1 MFLNFSVVPFSK
13 TSGPPA
19 TAGGSDTSLD
29 KLKFVLQIVCAESEL
44 PEQLGVHLR
53 RRAGQVDGSRHGVR
67 HLGWYSSASV
77 IGYYRSAFKICLRLA
92 EPSAVGPAAVIAT
105 SRTRLI
111 NKTCAE
117 EAVHI

>member
-1 MFLNFSVVPFSK
+1 MLLNFSVVPFSK
-13 TSGPPA
+13 TSGPPT

-67 HLGWYSSASV
+67 HLGCYSSASV
-77 IGYYRSAFKICLRLA
+77 SGTTEALSRSVFAASRAQCGGLCSGYRQLA
-92 EPSAVGPAAVIAT
+92 ALA
-105 SRTRLI
+105 
-111 NKTCAE
+111 
-117 EAVHI
+117 